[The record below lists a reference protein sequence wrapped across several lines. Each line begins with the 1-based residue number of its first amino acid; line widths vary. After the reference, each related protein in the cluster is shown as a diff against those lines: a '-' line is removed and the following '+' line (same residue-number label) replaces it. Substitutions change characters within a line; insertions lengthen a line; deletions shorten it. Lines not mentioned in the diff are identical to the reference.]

1 MTNPRGRGRPR
12 STENDDALLEAA
24 AAILREAG
32 YARMSMEG
40 VAAAAGVSKPTLYLR
55 YASKAELV
63 VAVLVHLRVGGAPAL
78 RGDLRADVVAQLRHL
93 RQVYERTGMS
103 LIGTCLAEEPRLPD
117 LIHELRTRSLVPG
130 RQLLRSAFVAAR
142 ERGEID
148 ADGDIET
155 AIETAIGAYYARYL
169 AGDAFDAGW
178 EERVA
183 DVTLRG
189 LGATPAP

>member
-1 MTNPRGRGRPR
+1 M
-12 STENDDALLEAA
+12 
-24 AAILREAG
+24 
-32 YARMSMEG
+32 
-40 VAAAAGVSKPTLYLR
+40 
-55 YASKAELV
+55 

-78 RGDLRADVVAQLRHL
+78 SGDLRADVVAQLRHL

-142 ERGEID
+142 ARGEID

-169 AGDAFDAGW
+169 AGDPFDSDW

-189 LGATPAP
+189 LGAAS